1 MCAYYEFNN
10 CRFQPTWDLMIVDLP
25 ELMRVM
31 GYIREALIKSVH
43 GEPAKPRTD
52 ELPLILRISRSPFDK
67 LSANGRLNQ
76 SFLR

>member
-1 MCAYYEFNN
+1 
-10 CRFQPTWDLMIVDLP
+10 MIVDLP

-52 ELPLILRISRSPFDK
+52 ELPLIFTAFPVHPSTSSVRTGDLIRASLGK
-67 LSANGRLNQ
+67 LVN
-76 SFLR
+76 